1 MGRFHATKTILL
13 RLSKGSELFS
23 QVQTL
28 KTTDATGDLTPG
40 IAAPAVGEKALQRC
54 AAADARR
61 IVERALGWAVGL
73 AYGTKKK
80 KFDAMLQSMTG
91 FQVTKGDRRIM
102 HVKSLFFLTKI
113 GRAR

>member
-54 AAADARR
+54 GRCKADR
-61 IVERALGWAVGL
+61 GTGVGL
-73 AYGTKKK
+73 
-80 KFDAMLQSMTG
+80 
-91 FQVTKGDRRIM
+91 
-102 HVKSLFFLTKI
+102 
-113 GRAR
+113 GRWAGLWDEEEEV